1 MVLDPYPVI
10 PWFFFLISLVL
21 PTNLQEK
28 NPRTKQNKLALSQI
42 RDWLRRGAAYAE
54 TKERVLALCFWYTCD
69 SVLKSS
75 FLLPSV
81 GSRWVADTYSEKKNG
96 FLVFQL
102 TLLCRTAKRMVDS
115 VTEVFWLAKK
125 STKLDDCGFTYHKS
139 SE

>member
-1 MVLDPYPVI
+1 MSRKVLLFIALHGLGSLPSNSMI
-10 PWFFFLISLVL
+10 FFFLISLVL

-81 GSRWVADTYSEKKNG
+81 GSRWVADTYSEKKM
-96 FLVFQL
+96 
-102 TLLCRTAKRMVDS
+102 A
-115 VTEVFWLAKK
+115 FWCFSWLYFVELQKEWWIQWLK
-125 STKLDDCGFTYHKS
+125 FSG
-139 SE
+139 